1 MTACRMFASYTRMAM
16 AACSLRGLAVPLLR
30 RFDTVFLVRARL
42 QSTQEL
48 PVQPKYAAI
57 TSLTQP
63 PWKKVILPNPEEEI
77 LHHKEVIQQANTMIS
92 ERDYGRLFAVVQFAA
107 RQWKVTAE
115 DLILIEAPLQAECGD
130 RICMEKVLLVGGGN
144 FTLLG
149 RPLLKKDLVRV
160 EATIIEKTETWP
172 KISFHYKAR
181 KREQRKHVIA
191 TPQTVLRIN
200 SIDIAPTLR

>member
-1 MTACRMFASYTRMAM
+1 MTACRMFASHTRMAM

-48 PVQPKYAAI
+48 PVQPK
-57 TSLTQP
+57 
-63 PWKKVILPNPEEEI
+63 
-77 LHHKEVIQQANTMIS
+77 
-92 ERDYGRLFAVVQFAA
+92 
-107 RQWKVTAE
+107 
-115 DLILIEAPLQAECGD
+115 
-130 RICMEKVLLVGGGN
+130 
-144 FTLLG
+144 
-149 RPLLKKDLVRV
+149 KDLVRV

-181 KREQRKHVIA
+181 KREQRKHVIT
-191 TPQTVLRIN
+191 TPQTGLRIN